1 MSGQVGEFKDIL
13 RGCEYFYALSQN
25 YVVVAHFLIRII
37 RPIVVPRLRSVASN
51 GTVIIVMMR
60 VYIFERRNSAI
71 CCFLILRTFSDKF
84 AKVDVDAI

>member
-37 RPIVVPRLRSVASN
+37 WRIVVPRLRSVASN
-51 GTVIIVMMR
+51 GTVITVMR
-60 VYIFERRNSAI
+60 ECRY
-71 CCFLILRTFSDKF
+71 LREGIRQFVVS
-84 AKVDVDAI
+84 